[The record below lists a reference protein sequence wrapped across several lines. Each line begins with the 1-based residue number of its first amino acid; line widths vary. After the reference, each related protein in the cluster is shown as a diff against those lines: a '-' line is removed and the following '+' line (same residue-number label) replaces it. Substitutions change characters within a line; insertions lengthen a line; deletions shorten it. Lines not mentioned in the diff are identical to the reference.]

1 MWRISDHVELS
12 YDASH
17 GTITKL
23 VGPVN
28 RLVSKL
34 FSTGFGMLHLPARLW
49 VKKKL
54 EGMLSRLFFEHS
66 HNTDKTCTLPSH
78 LMRVRS

>member
-54 EGMLSRLFFEHS
+54 EGMLSRLFL
-66 HNTDKTCTLPSH
+66 NTHTTQIK
-78 LMRVRS
+78 RVHFPHI